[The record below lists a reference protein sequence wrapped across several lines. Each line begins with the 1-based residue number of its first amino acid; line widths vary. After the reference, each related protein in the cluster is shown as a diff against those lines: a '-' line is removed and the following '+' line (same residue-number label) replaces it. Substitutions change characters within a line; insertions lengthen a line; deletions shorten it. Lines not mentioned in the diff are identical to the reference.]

1 MQMGLGPIF
10 CFRRDEMAVAAE
22 RVEGLLAP
30 VVKAMGC
37 ELWAVEYVAQ
47 GPRSRLRLYIDAPN
61 GVTLDDCE
69 RVSRQVSSVLD
80 VEDPIPGEYSLEV
93 SSPGLDR
100 PLTKAEHYRRYV
112 GSSVEVRLRAPVE
125 GRRRLTGTIET
136 VTDEG
141 VQLRD
146 ASGGLMTLSLAQI
159 EKANLVPEL

>member
-1 MQMGLGPIF
+1 
-10 CFRRDEMAVAAE
+10 MAVAAE

-37 ELWAVEYVAQ
+37 ELWAIEYVAQ
-47 GPRSRLRLYIDAPN
+47 GTKSRLRLYIDTPT

-112 GSSVEVRLRAPVE
+112 GSSVQIRLRAAIE
-125 GRRRLTGTIET
+125 GRRKLNATIEG
-136 VTDEG
+136 VTEEG
-141 VQLRD
+141 VQLCDR
-146 ASGGLMTLSLAQI
+146 ASGESMVLSLAQI
-159 EKANLVPEL
+159 EKANLIPEL